1 MATSEGQQN
10 RAPDDAALLRQVVD
24 AEEDALGEL
33 YDRYSGMLRALARRI
48 LGDSA
53 EAEDVL
59 QEGFLQIWRQAGR
72 YDPGRSSVSTWM
84 SLIVRSRAIDRL
96 RTRRVVDR
104 TSQSAQQENPDRYT
118 SPEGERN
125 VLEQERAGRLRDEL
139 GRLPAEQRQVLEMAF
154 YGGLTQS
161 EIATQT
167 GIPLGTV
174 KTRTLLAMKK
184 LRKALRN
191 EIRELL

>member
-1 MATSEGQQN
+1 MATSEGKN
-10 RAPDDAALLRQVVD
+10 HRALDDAALLRLVVESED
-24 AEEDALGEL
+24 DALGEL

-48 LGDSA
+48 LGDGG

-59 QEGFLQIWRQAGR
+59 QEGFLQIWRQAPR
-72 YDPGRSSVSTWM
+72 YDPSRSSVSTWM

-96 RTRRVVDR
+96 RTRRVVER
-104 TSQSAQQENPDRYT
+104 TAQSAQQEESVRHT
-118 SPEGERN
+118 SPRGERN
-125 VLEQERAGRLRDEL
+125 VLDQERAGRLREEL
-139 GRLPAEQRQVLEMAF
+139 GKLPAEQRQVLELAF
-154 YGGLTQS
+154 YGGQTQS
-161 EIATQT
+161 EIAAQT

-184 LRKALRN
+184 LRKALRD

>member
-1 MATSEGQQN
+1 VATSEGKN
-10 RAPDDAALLRQVVD
+10 HRALDDAALLRLVVESED
-24 AEEDALGEL
+24 DALGEL

-48 LGDSA
+48 LGDGG

-59 QEGFLQIWRQAGR
+59 QEGFLQIWRQAPR
-72 YDPGRSSVSTWM
+72 YDPSRSSVSTWM

-96 RTRRVVDR
+96 RTRRVVER
-104 TSQSAQQENPDRYT
+104 TAQSAQQEESVRHT
-118 SPEGERN
+118 SPRGERN
-125 VLEQERAGRLRDEL
+125 VLDQERAGRLREEL
-139 GRLPAEQRQVLEMAF
+139 GKLPAEQRQVLELAF
-154 YGGLTQS
+154 YGGQTQS
-161 EIATQT
+161 EIAAQT

-184 LRKALRN
+184 LRKALRD